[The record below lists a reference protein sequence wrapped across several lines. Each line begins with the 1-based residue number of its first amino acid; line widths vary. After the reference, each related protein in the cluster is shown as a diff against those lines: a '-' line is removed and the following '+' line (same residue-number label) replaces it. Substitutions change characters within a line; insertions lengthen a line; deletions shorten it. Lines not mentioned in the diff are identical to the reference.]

1 MVACGQHVW
10 YDLSGYSDTAIY
22 YGGDIVTVDDG
33 RPEAEAVLVGDGRI
47 VAVGGKR
54 ELMRSRRPDT
64 KLVDLKGMTMLPGFI
79 DSHSHISSVTKFP
92 DFSPACL
99 LYTSPSPRD

>member
-33 RPEAEAVLVGDGRI
+33 RPEAEAVLVGDGILRW
-47 VAVGGKR
+47 
-54 ELMRSRRPDT
+54 
-64 KLVDLKGMTMLPGFI
+64 LKFLLCPGWI
-79 DSHSHISSVTKFP
+79 
-92 DFSPACL
+92 L
-99 LYTSPSPRD
+99 

>member
-1 MVACGQHVW
+1 MKRMRKYLLIPLSAAMVACGQHVR

-22 YGGDIVTVDDG
+22 YGGDIITVDDG

-64 KLVDLKGMTMLPGFI
+64 KLVDLR
-79 DSHSHISSVTKFP
+79 V
-92 DFSPACL
+92 
-99 LYTSPSPRD
+99 